1 MNARF
6 TALLPYPAI
15 GGAAGLARF
24 TFAARASGKPAAPLL
39 VPLWVALGIA
49 GGAAL
54 LPVYGA
60 APWALPALLFLV
72 LCPLAV
78 AGVVLAEGAEPPA
91 E

>member
-1 MNARF
+1 MNARVTAFLPGLVF
-6 TALLPYPAI
+6 TARDAE
-15 GGAAGLARF
+15 
-24 TFAARASGKPAAPLL
+24 KPGAPLL

-54 LPVYGA
+54 LPVYGGSA
-60 APWALPALLFLV
+60 WALPALAFLV

-78 AGVVLAEGAEPPA
+78 AGVLLAEGADAPA

>member
-1 MNARF
+1 MNARL
-6 TALLPYPAI
+6 TALLPYPVA
-15 GGAAGLARF
+15 GGAAGRSRFALA
-24 TFAARASGKPAAPLL
+24 ALASGRAGAPLL

-49 GGAAL
+49 GGASL

-60 APWALPALLFLV
+60 APWTLPALLFLV

>member
-1 MNARF
+1 MTARF
-6 TALLPYPAI
+6 TALLPHPVI
-15 GGAAGLARF
+15 GGTAGFARF
-24 TFAARASGKPAAPLL
+24 AFTAGNADRPAAPLL

-60 APWALPALLFLV
+60 AMWALPALAFLI
-72 LCPLAV
+72 LCPLIV
-78 AGVVLAEGAEPPA
+78 AGVLLAEGAEASA